1 MNAGTSFFNDWIN
14 DHLSGAKGVLREADR
29 LRMNQ
34 RRKESLQ
41 AEIALYSDLK
51 RLVESGIP
59 PEPSTAFPVDPQT
72 VEQVHRTLNH
82 WTERVMHEVDDL
94 PITEGQNWK

>member
-1 MNAGTSFFNDWIN
+1 
-14 DHLSGAKGVLREADR
+14 
-29 LRMNQ
+29 MNQ

-72 VEQVHRTLNH
+72 VQQVHRTLNH

-94 PITEGQNWK
+94 PITEGQKLEVKATLTTADAIRAYVAAYPRSDTTPRERKR